1 MKCIIYLIGYILR
14 AVSFCMPRSRKVWA
28 FGGTWGA
35 FDGNAKYLFIHVS
48 QHVSQVLPVWI
59 TYKPAVVREV
69 RRCGL
74 RAYSLFSFRGLWY
87 ALRAGYYFFNAYSS
101 DICYFTAGRA
111 VCVNLWHGVGLKK
124 IEFCVDKGPLYDRYV
139 RKTLKQRFY
148 YPQVYRRPDYFLS
161 STPFQTVKF
170 AKAFRI
176 REEQCLPFGY
186 PRNDILLFPE
196 EKRQAFLRRF
206 ASEETWGFIQK
217 FRQYD
222 RVFLYMPTW
231 RESQRNLFAEHLN
244 LEALHL
250 LMERK
255 NALLVLKPHTNTVV
269 HEHIRSMRY
278 SNLLFLEGSVDI
290 YPLLPYTDVLI
301 TDYSSVLY
309 DYLLMSGKGVILYL
323 YDYAD
328 YVKERDFNYPFL
340 DNVAGEIAYTFPE
353 LLAAMKRD
361 AYDTASYAAIRERF
375 WGDYAG
381 GASRAVADYFLKQLS

>member
-14 AVSFCMPRSRKVWA
+14 AVSFCMPRSRKVWV

-231 RESQRNLFAEHLN
+231 RDSQRNLFAEHLN

-269 HEHIRSMRY
+269 HEHIRSMHY

-340 DNVAGEIAYTFPE
+340 DNVAGEVAYTFPE

>member
-148 YPQVYRRPDYFLS
+148 YPQVYRRPARR
-161 STPFQTVKF
+161 TMP
-170 AKAFRI
+170 AFR
-176 REEQCLPFGY
+176 
-186 PRNDILLFPE
+186 
-196 EKRQAFLRRF
+196 
-206 ASEETWGFIQK
+206 
-217 FRQYD
+217 
-222 RVFLYMPTW
+222 
-231 RESQRNLFAEHLN
+231 
-244 LEALHL
+244 
-250 LMERK
+250 
-255 NALLVLKPHTNTVV
+255 
-269 HEHIRSMRY
+269 
-278 SNLLFLEGSVDI
+278 
-290 YPLLPYTDVLI
+290 
-301 TDYSSVLY
+301 
-309 DYLLMSGKGVILYL
+309 
-323 YDYAD
+323 
-328 YVKERDFNYPFL
+328 
-340 DNVAGEIAYTFPE
+340 
-353 LLAAMKRD
+353 
-361 AYDTASYAAIRERF
+361 
-375 WGDYAG
+375 
-381 GASRAVADYFLKQLS
+381 LSP

>member
-1 MKCIIYLIGYILR
+1 M
-14 AVSFCMPRSRKVWA
+14 
-28 FGGTWGA
+28 
-35 FDGNAKYLFIHVS
+35 
-48 QHVSQVLPVWI
+48 
-59 TYKPAVVREV
+59 
-69 RRCGL
+69 
-74 RAYSLFSFRGLWY
+74 
-87 ALRAGYYFFNAYSS
+87 
-101 DICYFTAGRA
+101 
-111 VCVNLWHGVGLKK
+111 
-124 IEFCVDKGPLYDRYV
+124 DKGPLYDRYV

-309 DYLLMSGKGVILYL
+309 DYLLMPGKGVILYL

-381 GASRAVADYFLKQLS
+381 DASRAVADYFLKQLS